1 MAMIMQDG
9 RREERVPQNKTGVIR
24 FGASGYQRP
33 CAIVDLTSHGAG
45 ITIASAFGIPNVF
58 QLTINGEKE
67 AQAMPSDLVARQNTR
82 CFIRIT
88 DCEPPATAASQPF
101 QPLFS

>member
-24 FGASGYQRP
+24 FGAAGYQRP
-33 CAIVDLTSHGAG
+33 CAVVDLTSHGAG

-58 QLTINGEKE
+58 QLTIEGEKE
-67 AQAMPSDLVARQNTR
+67 TKQCRVIWSQGKTLG
-82 CFIRIT
+82 
-88 DCEPPATAASQPF
+88 ASF
-101 QPLFS
+101 E